1 MTTLTKSFGIGLLGL
16 LAGNF
21 LPANGVV
28 YQAGAQTD
36 TRAEATITV
45 LGRPES
51 VLGKS
56 LVGASGESAG
66 RIVDVLADE
75 TGQVRA
81 VVVDFGG
88 FLGIGSRKIAIA
100 WPDLHFGPDGN
111 SSVVTVE
118 ISADRLSQAP
128 EFKPGK
134 PVVVISARA
143 PVIEPPETQ

>member
-1 MTTLTKSFGIGLLGL
+1 MTRLTKSFRIGLGL
-16 LAGNF
+16 LAVGSF
-21 LPANGVV
+21 LPATGVP
-28 YQAGAQTD
+28 QAEAQTGR
-36 TRAEATITV
+36 RAEATITV

-88 FLGIGSRKIAIA
+88 FLGIGSRKIAVA

-111 SSVVTVE
+111 SDIVTVE

-128 EFKPGK
+128 EVKPGK

-143 PVIEPPETQ
+143 PVIEQPETQ

>member
-21 LPANGVV
+21 LPANGV
-28 YQAGAQTD
+28 YQVEAQTD

-88 FLGIGSRKIAIA
+88 FLGIGSRKIAT
-100 WPDLHFGPDGN
+100 GC
-111 SSVVTVE
+111 
-118 ISADRLSQAP
+118 
-128 EFKPGK
+128 
-134 PVVVISARA
+134 
-143 PVIEPPETQ
+143 